1 MRQGCRI
8 SYAVPPLRKS
18 LIPLVSLRSPFLIF
32 MIGEIHGERSPRS
45 RPRKA
50 SGGVSRWGSP
60 VMRTPSTS
68 TGSTKTEVIR
78 PAGIGTMQ
86 PSINCTREHRMP
98 TPTTSIR
105 APREHHPIIRG
116 IAARLRLDPGF
127 ADRLGVL
134 LADGTPRAESEV
146 LAGEVRTLAA
156 QLAGLSGRLEQ
167 IEYRLRERRPQGE
180 MKEAIERFGGMV
192 RAERKARGW
201 STDDLA
207 EKVELAERTIRHIEI
222 GRGGNR
228 NTRARIAAVLGL
240 EAPDEPKPAR
250 RQRGLPS
257 DG

>member
-1 MRQGCRI
+1 M
-8 SYAVPPLRKS
+8 LH
-18 LIPLVSLRSPFLIF
+18 LD
-32 MIGEIHGERSPRS
+32 
-45 RPRKA
+45 
-50 SGGVSRWGSP
+50 RWVTDP
-60 VMRTPSTS
+60 
-68 TGSTKTEVIR
+68 KTEVIR
-78 PAGIGTMQ
+78 TAGIGTMQ
-86 PSINCTREHRMP
+86 RSINYTCEHTMP

-127 ADRLGVL
+127 ADRLAAL
-134 LADGTPRAESEV
+134 LANAPPRDESGA
-146 LAGEVRTLAA
+146 LAAEVRTLAA

-207 EKVELAERTIRHIEI
+207 EKVALAERTVREIEV
-222 GRGGNR
+222 GHGGNR

-240 EAPDEPKPAR
+240 EVPDEPRPAR
-250 RQRGLPS
+250 RRKTMNLVS
-257 DG
+257 E